1 MKVTSAQANKILR
14 KLNDDKAM
22 LLENESESS
31 TFVAATVENI
41 EDARPAYSYDEVR
54 RRVNELDSLIRRV
67 KHAINLFNTKSVL
80 PGTDMTID
88 EALVYIPQLTQRKNS
103 LYRMRLTPEKQRRDT
118 SRGTNIIEYTYANF
132 DPKKA
137 GEDYDKASDEL
148 ARLQNALDLVN
159 STVEFEMDITM

>member
-22 LLENESESS
+22 LLDSENESC

-41 EDARPAYSYDEVR
+41 EDARPEYSYDEVR
-54 RRVNELDSLIRRV
+54 SRVNELDKQIRRV
-67 KHAINLFNTKSVL
+67 KHAINLFNTATVL

-88 EALVYIPQLTQRKNS
+88 EALVYIPQLTQRKHA

-118 SRGTNIIEYTYANF
+118 TRGTNIIEYTYANF

-137 GEDYDKASDEL
+137 WEDYDKAADEL

-159 STVEFEMDITM
+159 STVEFEIDITL